1 MGKLLFWGAV
11 GFLVWKIGG
20 RRLFA
25 LWLTPG
31 VPPPGPL
38 G

>member
-1 MGKLLFWGAV
+1 MGKVVFWTAVGAV
-11 GFLVWKIGG
+11 VYFAFGKKM
-20 RRLFA
+20 FA

-31 VPPPGPL
+31 VPPPGPF